1 MTDNDDMREYPEF
14 SPEVEAIAQC
24 NQIRD
29 MLVAALEKRNKEMQ
43 RLRKKTEEIQR
54 EFPGDLKKLQAHM
67 REMKDSNNEVM
78 TLVREYNVWAE
89 RAGQDKL
96 VLE

>member
-1 MTDNDDMREYPEF
+1 MTDNDDMRAYSEF
-14 SPEVEAIAQC
+14 DFEAIAQC

-29 MLVAALEKRNKEMQ
+29 MLMAALKRRNKEMQ
-43 RLRKKTEEIQR
+43 RLRIKTQEIQR

-78 TLVREYNVWAE
+78 ALVREYNVWAE

>member
-1 MTDNDDMREYPEF
+1 MTDNDDMRAYSEF
-14 SPEVEAIAQC
+14 DFEAIAQC

-29 MLVAALEKRNKEMQ
+29 MLMAALERRNKEMQ
-43 RLRKKTEEIQR
+43 RLRIKTQEIQR

-78 TLVREYNVWAE
+78 ALVREYNVWAE
-89 RAGQDKL
+89 RAG
-96 VLE
+96 

>member
-1 MTDNDDMREYPEF
+1 MTDNDDMRAYSEF
-14 SPEVEAIAQC
+14 DFEAIAHC

-29 MLVAALEKRNKEMQ
+29 ILMAALERRNKEMQ
-43 RLRKKTEEIQR
+43 HLRIKTQKVQR

-67 REMKDSNNEVM
+67 REMKDSNNKVM

-96 VLE
+96 VL

>member
-1 MTDNDDMREYPEF
+1 
-14 SPEVEAIAQC
+14 
-24 NQIRD
+24 
-29 MLVAALEKRNKEMQ
+29 
-43 RLRKKTEEIQR
+43 
-54 EFPGDLKKLQAHM
+54 M

-96 VLE
+96 VL

>member
-1 MTDNDDMREYPEF
+1 MTDNDDMQEY
-14 SPEVEAIAQC
+14 SGCDLEAITQC

-29 MLVAALEKRNKEMQ
+29 MLVTALEKRNKEMQ
-43 RLRKKTEEIQR
+43 RLRKKTQEIQR

-78 TLVREYNVWAE
+78 TLVREYNIWAE

>member
-1 MTDNDDMREYPEF
+1 MADNDDMREYSEF
-14 SPEVEAIAQC
+14 DFEAITQC
-24 NQIRD
+24 NRIRN
-29 MLVAALEKRNKEMQ
+29 MLMAALERRNKEMQ
-43 RLRKKTEEIQR
+43 RLRKKTQEIQR

-78 TLVREYNVWAE
+78 ELVREYNVWAE